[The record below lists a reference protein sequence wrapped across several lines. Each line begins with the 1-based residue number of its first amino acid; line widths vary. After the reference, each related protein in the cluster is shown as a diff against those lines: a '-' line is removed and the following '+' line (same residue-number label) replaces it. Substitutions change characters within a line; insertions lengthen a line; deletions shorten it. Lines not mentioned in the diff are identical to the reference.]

1 MNIPE
6 SEFPVSGYLAHGLAW
21 VLPCFALT
29 GPSTEGLCL
38 ESSGSVGT
46 LSRWIGCV
54 EDSESIQSIPAEC
67 AAVHNIWTSKCV
79 VDMTWYA
86 YMHNCNLHLPEIVS
100 PGFDL
105 QICKSHWNSSQ
116 RRFGRVPG
124 TLKLNHLPETT
135 FRLCITITG
144 PPKRRRNVIHHRSR
158 FGFDQLLSFWSCYVS
173 FIHHVAPSFLEV

>member
-6 SEFPVSGYLAHGLAW
+6 SEFPVSGYLAHGPWL
-21 VLPCFALT
+21 LPCFALT

-46 LSRWIGCV
+46 LSRWRLCGGFWV
-54 EDSESIQSIPAEC
+54 HPEC

-79 VDMTWYA
+79 VDMKWYA

-144 PPKRRRNVIHHRSR
+144 PPKRRRNVIHHYFR

-173 FIHHVAPSFLEV
+173 FIHHVAPSSLEV